1 MKQRIDLALAVVLS
15 LSALGCVAM
24 WHIEI
29 SALLYLTVVPFFCAQ
44 LLLCRLT
51 GRWWSRMFPALP
63 VAAVLLMA
71 GYYLI
76 RDSGWD
82 RLAALILGCVCIA
95 PAVGIVLA
103 WVVWFFTRRRADK

>member
-1 MKQRIDLALAVVLS
+1 MKHKLDLILAVLLS
-15 LSALGCVAM
+15 VSAVGCVAVCY
-24 WHIEI
+24 IDI
-29 SALLYLTVVPFFCAQ
+29 VLLLYVTVIPFFCAQ

-51 GRWWSRMFPALP
+51 GRWWSRMLPSLP
-63 VAAVLLMA
+63 VAGVLVMA

-82 RLAALILGCVCIA
+82 RLAALIFGLVSIA

-103 WVVWFFTRRRADK
+103 WVVWFLSRRYANK